1 MIAAGFGFSSQATAD
16 SLRDAF
22 AKAAQGQKVTHLAVP
37 KDKVGFAPFERFCAQ
52 AALPVVGIAPEQL
65 ASVETISHSARSQ
78 AERATGS
85 VAEASALAATGGW
98 LLAPRFISDDRM
110 ATCAIAIGDHE

>member
-22 AKAAQGQKVTHLAVP
+22 AKAAQGQKVTLLAVP

-52 AALPVVGIAPEQL
+52 AALPVVGIAPE
-65 ASVETISHSARSQ
+65 TISHSARSQ

-85 VAEASALAATGGW
+85 VAEASALAATGGR